1 MYSVSDEYKA
11 AMKQQVQRFR
21 MTGTAG
27 DLSFSD
33 ENILSGSFH
42 LTNQCSDD
50 TNVSIGSVYIGELK
64 VTFMKMPF
72 VRQTLDDMVVKPSL
86 GLLLPAETY

>member
-1 MYSVSDEYKA
+1 MYSVSDQYKT
-11 AMKQQVQRFR
+11 AMKQPVQRFR

-50 TNVSIGSVYIGELK
+50 TNPEL
-64 VTFMKMPF
+64 FM
-72 VRQTLDDMVVKPSL
+72 TLDSNWKSRQIIV
-86 GLLLPAETY
+86 

>member
-1 MYSVSDEYKA
+1 MYSVSDQYKT
-11 AMKQQVQRFR
+11 AMKQPVQRFR

-50 TNVSIGSVYIGELK
+50 TNVYDWLCVYRGAQGHVHEDAFC
-64 VTFMKMPF
+64 TADT
-72 VRQTLDDMVVKPSL
+72 R
-86 GLLLPAETY
+86 

>member
-1 MYSVSDEYKA
+1 
-11 AMKQQVQRFR
+11 MKQPVQRFR

-72 VRQTLDDMVVKPSL
+72 VRQTLDDMVDQALSGPSSSCRTRTRMS
-86 GLLLPAETY
+86 LLASFM